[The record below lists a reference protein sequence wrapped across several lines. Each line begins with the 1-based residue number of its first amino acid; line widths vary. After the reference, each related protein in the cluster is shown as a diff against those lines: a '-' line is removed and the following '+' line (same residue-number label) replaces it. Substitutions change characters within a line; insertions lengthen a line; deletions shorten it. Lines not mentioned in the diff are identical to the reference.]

1 MNTSVM
7 SYSFLNPNWK
17 ISLFYTGVIGL
28 DKHIKFHLL
37 SCSFAVHLQNS
48 ENMLMCDFSKRQAQK
63 THTDLLVHVF
73 IIISVHYCVQI
84 AVRKNSRLVWICL
97 VLPQCP

>member
-7 SYSFLNPNWK
+7 SYSFLSPNWK

-48 ENMLMCDFSKRQAQK
+48 ENMLMCDSSERQAQK